1 MTTPEDTGETYSI
14 TIKGEIYLLISQYM
28 SNPPIFLMNEI
39 DNLITLHT
47 QNAYQRGT
55 IDTATSPETK
65 LYLKQIDTKARIDEL
80 NHLGYERGVT
90 SFYSVNKRI
99 KELEA
104 HLTNPTEAREK

>member
-47 QNAYQRGT
+47 QKA
-55 IDTATSPETK
+55 E
-65 LYLKQIDTKARIDEL
+65 TKARIDEHSQFWGIVPPFAEHIGTVKDISDL
-80 NHLGYERGVT
+80 RVL
-90 SFYSVNKRI
+90 K
-99 KELEA
+99 LEA
-104 HLTNPTEAREK
+104 QLTNPTEAGEK